1 MGDSISERIAARLGD
16 MPSSER
22 RVAQALSAHYP
33 LIGLGTVAE
42 FAKVAGVSAPTVL
55 RFAARLGFA
64 SYPEFQAALKE
75 ELAARAQ
82 SPFLRSATP
91 LPPGIEPF
99 LAAVEDNVRETFR
112 HLPPAQI
119 EDMAERLADPRGRV
133 YLVGGRF
140 TDPVARFMAAHL
152 SLVRPGVVHLVG
164 QESTWRDRLVD
175 IGRRDLVVLFD
186 IRRYS
191 ASLLAFAEAA
201 MARGAPILLFT
212 DQWLSP
218 ISRVARHVVAA
229 RTAVPSPWDSATAL
243 FAAAEL
249 LLGAATRAGG
259 QAAARRIA
267 ELERLRESGPAA
279 E

>member
-1 MGDSISERIAARLGD
+1 M
-16 MPSSER
+16 
-22 RVAQALSAHYP
+22 
-33 LIGLGTVAE
+33 
-42 FAKVAGVSAPTVL
+42 
-55 RFAARLGFA
+55 
-64 SYPEFQAALKE
+64 
-75 ELAARAQ
+75 
-82 SPFLRSATP
+82 
-91 LPPGIEPF
+91 LPG
-99 LAAVEDNVRETFR
+99 
-112 HLPPAQI
+112 
-119 EDMAERLADPRGRV
+119 AERLADPRGRV